1 MNRVSLPYEIE
12 DIINSVIFKVNECVS
27 ISKVYLF
34 GSYYKGTNTID
45 SDIDLAF
52 FIKSN
57 EILLDAHRK
66 IIKIT
71 SKYPIDIQPQIF
83 YDNEIDE
90 KIGIVGEI
98 LENGGE
104 ISIEQGNYMG

>member
-1 MNRVSLPYEIE
+1 MNNIPLPDSIRET
-12 DIINSVIFKVNECVS
+12 INSVIDTAVKTVS

-34 GSYYKGTNTID
+34 GSYYNGTNTED

-52 FIKSN
+52 FIKN
-57 EILLDAHRK
+57 YECLLDAHRK

-83 YDNEIDE
+83 YENELDE

-98 LENGGE
+98 IENGGE
-104 ISIEQGNYMG
+104 IYIGNTE